1 MLKTNKT
8 TRTTLCAIILIM
20 FMIQAGK
27 CQQIVFDPAVLSTL
41 VVNHEAQQ
49 RVLVD
54 IREKETAI
62 ATAQTTIAAQM
73 LVIRELKQKVYQSM
87 SQVTAIVRD
96 SRSIIYAIDIA
107 KDIGEYQSKMVQMA
121 VGDPVLMVVAI
132 QAEAELVTRTAALFT
147 YLYSTALV
155 GGDINLMDN
164 KQRLDIIRH
173 VVNELRIMRGIAYG
187 ICRRMAVAKR
197 AGLLRAINPYT
208 LNYPNSGAAI
218 VSSLLEEIR

>member
-1 MLKTNKT
+1 MKINKRLKK
-8 TRTTLCAIILIM
+8 LIILLLL
-20 FMIQAGK
+20 FAFTYGNTNA
-27 CQQIVFDPAVLSTL
+27 QQLVFDPAVLSTL
-41 VVNHEAQQ
+41 VINHEAQQ
-49 RVLVD
+49 RALVD
-54 IREKETAI
+54 IKEKETTI

-73 LVIRELKQKVYQSM
+73 MVIRELKQKVYNSL
-87 SQVTAIVRD
+87 SQVTTIVRD

-107 KDIGEYQSKMVQMA
+107 RDIGEYQAKMVETA
-121 VGDPVLMVVAI
+121 AGDPKLTIVAV
-132 QAEAELVTRTAALFT
+132 QAEAELITRTAALFT
-147 YLYSTALV
+147 YIYTTAII

-187 ICRRMAVAKR
+187 IYRRMAIAKR
-197 AGLLRAINPYT
+197 AGILRTMNPFK

>member
-1 MLKTNKT
+1 M
-8 TRTTLCAIILIM
+8 TTLFGHA
-20 FMIQAGK
+20 ARA
-27 CQQIVFDPAVLSTL
+27 QQIVFDPAVLSTL

-49 RVLVD
+49 KVLVD
-54 IREKETAI
+54 IRQKETAI
-62 ATAQTTIAAQM
+62 ATAQTTIATQM
-73 LVIRELKQKVYQSM
+73 LVIRELQQKVYESM
-87 SQVTAIVRD
+87 SQVSAIVRD
-96 SRSIIYAIDIA
+96 SRSVIYAIDIA
-107 KDIGEYQSKMVQMA
+107 KDIVTYQKKMVEMA
-121 VGDPVLMVVAI
+121 TGNPALLAVAI

-155 GGDINLMDN
+155 GGDINLMNN

-197 AGLLRAINPYT
+197 AGLLRAINPYN

-218 VSSLLEEIR
+218 VSSLLDEIK